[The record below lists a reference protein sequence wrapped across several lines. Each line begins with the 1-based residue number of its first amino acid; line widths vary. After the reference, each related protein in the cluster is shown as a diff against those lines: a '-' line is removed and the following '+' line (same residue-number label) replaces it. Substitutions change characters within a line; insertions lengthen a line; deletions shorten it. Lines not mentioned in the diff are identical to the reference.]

1 MRRGSLADLLH
12 VQLDRAGGPSLVR
25 QIVDQLGAA
34 VRTGAIPGGTRLP
47 ATRSLGLSLRVSRSS
62 VVAAYEQLAAEGYVS
77 GRGGSGTYVSG
88 DLPDQRPRRP
98 PNAARTASCPGAL
111 PAGLSPEGRAA
122 AAFAAAMQPTL
133 AVPFA
138 TGAPSADA
146 RSALAWRRCVLRH
159 VAGSDAAPYGDP
171 RGLAA
176 LRAAMTAHLRATR
189 SVDVAGGS
197 LLVTSG
203 AQGAVSLAAR
213 VLVGPGDPVWVED
226 PCYLPTIAVLRAIG
240 ARILAVPV
248 DADGFDIQ
256 AALRL
261 EPRARAAFVTPSHQY
276 PTGAVLSMP
285 RRLAL
290 VAWARREGGW
300 IVEDDYDGEFR
311 YAGRPLAAL
320 QGIGA
325 ADRVVYAATVSK
337 ALSPGLRLGCALVP
351 RDLEAVFAAARFAG
365 DREPPALT
373 QAALADFMAEGH
385 FAAHIRRQ
393 RVAYRAR
400 RDACVSVLRETFG
413 DDAAP
418 TVPDQGMHL
427 TLRLRDGIDADA
439 VEAAAAARGVVA
451 RSIPKLALAARMPPS
466 LMLGFAGFDD
476 GALLKAA
483 RGLRDA
489 VLDVGGQRR

>member
-1 MRRGSLADLLH
+1 MRRGSLAELLH
-12 VQLDRAGGPSLVR
+12 VHLDRSGGRSLVR
-25 QIVDQLGAA
+25 QIADQLGAA
-34 VRTGAIPGGTRLP
+34 VRTGAIPSGTRLP
-47 ATRSLGLSLRVSRSS
+47 ATRSLGQALRVSRSS
-62 VVAAYEQLAAEGYVS
+62 VVAAYEQLLAEGYVS
-77 GRGGSGTYVSG
+77 GRRGSGTYVSG
-88 DLPDQRPRRP
+88 DLPDPRPRLPSRP
-98 PNAARTASCPGAL
+98 AGTHGPGT
-111 PAGLSPEGRAA
+111 PPTGLSPAGRAA
-122 AAFAAAMQPTL
+122 AAFAATMQPTL

-159 VAGSDAAPYGDP
+159 VAGSDAAAYGDP

-176 LRAAMTAHLRATR
+176 LRGAMAAHLRATR
-189 SVDVAGGS
+189 SVDAAAGS

-226 PCYLPTIAVLRAIG
+226 PCYPPTLAILRAIG
-240 ARILAVPV
+240 ARIVPVPV
-248 DADGFDIQ
+248 DGDGIDVE

-285 RRLAL
+285 RRLRL
-290 VAWARREGGW
+290 VAWARQQGGW

-311 YAGRPLAAL
+311 YAGPPLAAL

-351 RDLEAVFAAARFAG
+351 RDLEAVFAAARFVG
-365 DREPPALT
+365 DREPPALM

-393 RVAYRAR
+393 RVAYRMR
-400 RDACVSVLRETFG
+400 RDACVAALRRAFG
-413 DDAAP
+413 DAAVP

-427 TLRLRDGIDADA
+427 TLHLRDGVDAGA
-439 VEAAAAARGVVA
+439 VEAAAAARGVVV
-451 RSIPKLALAARMPPS
+451 RSIPKLALASRMRPS

-476 GALLKAA
+476 AALSKAA
-483 RGLRDA
+483 LGLRDA
-489 VLDVGGQRR
+489 ALDVEGRRP